1 MNLSDLGFA
10 VEPMTA
16 ADVPEV
22 MAIEVAS
29 FTAPWSSR
37 AFLYEIDRNTAST
50 MLVIRRGPPR
60 GSPWSTAL
68 AQLGLIGKGA
78 VLGYGGFWLLVDDIH
93 ISTIAVHS
101 HWRNRGL
108 GELLVLSLLER
119 GLELGAQR
127 ATLEV
132 RVSNLAGQSL
142 YLKYGFAI
150 CTRRRRYYS
159 DNDED
164 AYIMTTPG
172 FGTPEFQ
179 ANLRRQR
186 HRLLVR
192 LQAHQSP
199 PA

>member
-1 MNLSDLGFA
+1 MNLSDLGLA
-10 VEPMTA
+10 VERMTA

-50 MLVIRRGPPR
+50 MLAIRRTEPR

-68 AQLGLIGKGA
+68 AQLGLIRKGA

-93 ISTIAVHS
+93 ISTLAVHS
-101 HWRNRGL
+101 HFRNRGL
-108 GELLVLSLLER
+108 GELLVLSLVER

-142 YLKYGFAI
+142 YLKYGFAV

-164 AYIMTTPG
+164 AYIMATPG
-172 FGTPEFQ
+172 FSTPEFQ

-186 HRLLVR
+186 RRLLVR
-192 LQAHQSP
+192 LQALQSP